1 MVKFAKELIT
11 SLTQAAKHARGGKVK
26 GMRVKA
32 VELPEVKA
40 VRRSLR
46 MSKTRDPDRCPS
58 HPGAVL
64 DDIMPS
70 LGKPKAEIARLLGIS
85 RQHLHGILEE
95 NKPVSPNVAA
105 RIGKMIGNG
114 PAIWLRLQAAH
125 DAWHAEREVDVSR
138 IPTLE
143 QA

>member
-1 MVKFAKELIT
+1 MKPDFAALIRAT
-11 SLTQAAKHARGGKVK
+11 LAHAGYTTECKISNGASWLTNVESLMAEYKAKRN
-26 GMRVKA
+26 
-32 VELPEVKA
+32 PE
-40 VRRSLR
+40 
-46 MSKTRDPDRCPS
+46 RCPS

-85 RQHLHGILEE
+85 RQHLHEILEE
-95 NKPVSPNVAA
+95 KKPVSPNGAA
-105 RIGKMIGNG
+105 RIGKLIGNG
-114 PAIWLRLQAAH
+114 PAIWLRLQAAY
-125 DAWHAEREVDVSR
+125 DAWHAEREVDVSK

>member
-1 MVKFAKELIT
+1 MLENISMAEYK
-11 SLTQAAKHARGGKVK
+11 AR
-26 GMRVKA
+26 RN
-32 VELPEVKA
+32 
-40 VRRSLR
+40 
-46 MSKTRDPDRCPS
+46 PDRCPS

-85 RQHLHGILEE
+85 RQQLHEILAEK
-95 NKPVSPNVAA
+95 KPVSPNVAA
-105 RIGKMIGNG
+105 RIGKLIGNG
-114 PAIWLRLQAAH
+114 PAIWLRLQAAY
-125 DAWHAEREVDVSR
+125 DAWHAEREVDVSK

>member
-1 MVKFAKELIT
+1 MRRANARSMINSAIEPHGSRMLESILMAEYKAKRN
-11 SLTQAAKHARGGKVK
+11 S
-26 GMRVKA
+26 
-32 VELPEVKA
+32 
-40 VRRSLR
+40 
-46 MSKTRDPDRCPS
+46 DRCPS

-85 RQHLHGILEE
+85 RQHLHDILEE
-95 NKPVSPNVAA
+95 KKPVSPNVAA
-105 RIGKMIGNG
+105 RIGKLIGNG
-114 PAIWLRLQAAH
+114 PAIWLRLQAAY
-125 DAWHAEREVDVSR
+125 DAWHAEREVDVSK